1 VLELAGVT
9 RNSPSSQRARIKP
22 VNSLS
27 SAGTILCYSSIG
39 STEIQNCNTRFLN
52 NHDNITATK
61 VWKGATELGVEGDDD
76 EIQYVERILIIEKRE
91 EEARRLREHKKQ
103 GYPSK
108 LCPLIFEVGAIRQ
121 SGVD

>member
-1 VLELAGVT
+1 
-9 RNSPSSQRARIKP
+9 
-22 VNSLS
+22 
-27 SAGTILCYSSIG
+27 LCYSSIG

-91 EEARRLREHKKQ
+91 EEARRLREHQKQ
-103 GYPSK
+103 GYP
-108 LCPLIFEVGAIRQ
+108 
-121 SGVD
+121 